1 MQYQLSNQLF
11 MQSQVIICDQQ
22 NVYAMGCGLLIKDNP
37 MIMGYQI
44 IKSLQEVDDLM
55 QIDQSEKGVP
65 LLLVVDSSL
74 FDYGHS
80 EAMSQIGALRKKMS
94 IMVVFNEQDDAH
106 LYQLIDNGISVVIS
120 RNVTMQ
126 EWSKALEMAR
136 LNKIYFCSII
146 SDKVFAM
153 VNHTEKIK
161 LTEKVHQ
168 LHTYDKYILLRICEE
183 ASSKQIAY
191 EVGHSKRTIE
201 GHRTKM
207 MQKLEVKNLA
217 GLVKVAFLSKLY
229 DHYLVNPGLYDITS
243 CAKTSSL

>member
-1 MQYQLSNQLF
+1 

-22 NVYAMGCGLLIKDNP
+22 TIYAMGCSLLIKDNP
-37 MIMGYQI
+37 MLMGYQF
-44 IKSLQEVDDLM
+44 
-55 QIDQSEKGVP
+55 IDHLKELNTYMGKDKNPAALSMI
-65 LLLVVDSSL
+65 LVADSAL
-74 FDYGHS
+74 FDYGHTD
-80 EAMSQIGALRKKMS
+80 EIAQIAQLKKHMS

-106 LYQLIDNGISVVIS
+106 LYQLIDNGVSVIVS
-120 RNVTMQ
+120 RNVGNK

-136 LNKIYFCSII
+136 LNKIYFCKTIA
-146 SDKVFAM
+146 DKVFSM
-153 VNHTEKIK
+153 VNHMEKIK
-161 LTEKVHQ
+161 VIEKVHK

-217 GLVKVAFLSKLY
+217 GLVKVAFVSKLY
-229 DHYLVNPGLYDITS
+229 DHYLVNPGLYDITA

>member
-1 MQYQLSNQLF
+1 
-11 MQSQVIICDQQ
+11 MQSQVILCDQQ
-22 NVYAMGCGLLIKDNP
+22 TIYAMGCSLLIKDNP
-37 MIMGYQI
+37 MLMGYQC
-44 IKSLQEVDDLM
+44 
-55 QIDQSEKGVP
+55 IDNLKELKIDIEKDKYP
-65 LLLVVDSSL
+65 AALPMILVADSAL
-74 FDYGHS
+74 FDYAHADGI
-80 EAMSQIGALRKKMS
+80 AQIAQLKKNMS

-106 LYQLIDNGISVVIS
+106 LYQLIDNGVSVIVS
-120 RNVTMQ
+120 RNVSNK

-136 LNKIYFCSII
+136 LHKIYFCKTIA
-146 SDKVFAM
+146 DKVFSM
-153 VNHTEKIK
+153 VNHMEKIK
-161 LTEKVHQ
+161 LIEKVHQ

-217 GLVKVAFLSKLY
+217 GLVKVAFVSKLY

-243 CAKTSSL
+243 FAKTSSL

>member
-1 MQYQLSNQLF
+1 MQYKNSNYIY

-22 NVYAMGCGLLIKDNP
+22 TIYAMGCSLLIKDNP
-37 MIMGYQI
+37 MLMGYQ
-44 IKSLQEVDDLM
+44 L
-55 QIDQSEKGVP
+55 IDNLKELKFFMEKDNNP
-65 LLLVVDSSL
+65 AALPMILVADSAL
-74 FDYGHS
+74 FDYAHAA
-80 EAMSQIGALRKKMS
+80 EMDQIALIKKKMS

-106 LYQLIDNGISVVIS
+106 LYQLIDNGVNVIVARGVS
-120 RNVTMQ
+120 NK

-136 LNKIYFCSII
+136 LNKIYFCKTIA
-146 SDKVFAM
+146 DKIFSL
-153 VNHTEKIK
+153 VNHMEKIK
-161 LTEKVHQ
+161 LIEKVHQ

-217 GLVKVAFLSKLY
+217 GLVKVAFVSKLY
-229 DHYLVNPGLYDITS
+229 DHYLVNPGLYDITA
-243 CAKTSSL
+243 CVKTSSL

>member
-1 MQYQLSNQLF
+1 
-11 MQSQVIICDQQ
+11 MQSQVILCDQQ
-22 NVYAMGCGLLIKDNP
+22 TVYAMGCGLLIKDNP
-37 MIMGYQI
+37 MLMGYHI
-44 IKSLQEVDDLM
+44 IKSLKELDGYMAMDKNQQAL
-55 QIDQSEKGVP
+55 S

-80 EAMSQIGALRKKMS
+80 DAMVQVSALKKKLS

-120 RNVTMQ
+120 RNATKQ

-146 SDKVFAM
+146 AEKVFAM
-153 VNHTEKIK
+153 VNHMEKIK
-161 LTEKVHQ
+161 LTQKVHQ
-168 LHTYDKYILLRICEE
+168 MHTYDKYILVRICEE

-207 MQKLEVKNLA
+207 MQQLEVKNLA
-217 GLVKVAFLSKLY
+217 GLVKVAFVSKLY
-229 DHYLVNPGLYDITS
+229 DHYLSNPGLYDITS

>member
-1 MQYQLSNQLF
+1 
-11 MQSQVIICDQQ
+11 MQSQVILCDQQ
-22 NVYAMGCGLLIKDNP
+22 TVYAMGCGLLIKDNP
-37 MIMGYQI
+37 MLMGYHI
-44 IKSLQEVDDLM
+44 IKSLKELDGFMAMDKNQQAL
-55 QIDQSEKGVP
+55 P

-80 EAMSQIGALRKKMS
+80 DAMVQVSALKNKMS

-120 RNVTMQ
+120 RNATKQ

-146 SDKVFAM
+146 AEKVFAM
-153 VNHTEKIK
+153 VNHMEKIK
-161 LTEKVHQ
+161 LTQKVHQ
-168 LHTYDKYILLRICEE
+168 LHTYDKYILVRICEE

-207 MQKLEVKNLA
+207 MQQLEVKNLA
-217 GLVKVAFLSKLY
+217 GLVKVAFMSKLY
-229 DHYLVNPGLYDITS
+229 DHYLLNPGLYDITS